1 MSKLKPLK
9 IDDGKESRE
18 LMEAIDE
25 LPLMHKM
32 VFKLRAIENHTYVE
46 IAEELEIS
54 ESKSELYY
62 TKAKTKLKPL
72 LENKMK
78 KEKNIIQSK
87 WEIIKEKSKSKDY
100 DLEELDY
107 LTCDLI
113 THLAKLTE
121 KGITEVEGISVDLY
135 KDRVWWVV
143 ENIGLLPEYRDEDVE
158 DILELIKDEWE
169 EANNDEFDFEVDD
182 SKFYR

>member
-18 LMEAIDE
+18 LMEAIDK

-32 VFKLRAIENHTYVE
+32 VFKLRAIENRTHAE
-46 IAEELEIS
+46 IAKELEIS
-54 ESKSELYY
+54 ESKSELYH

-100 DLEELDY
+100 DLEELDI

-113 THLAKLTE
+113 THLAVLT
-121 KGITEVEGISVDLY
+121 GNGVEYIDDISIDTY

-143 ENIGLLPEYRDEDVE
+143 EKIGLLPEFKDEDE
-158 DILELIKDEWE
+158 EEILEIVKDEWE
-169 EANNDEFDFEVDD
+169 KVENDFEVEVDD
-182 SKFYR
+182 SKFYK